1 MKNTIIALS
10 ILAALA
16 FTQCTNNAP
25 AADTDATAA
34 PTEET
39 LTQRGE
45 YLVGILG
52 CHDCHS
58 PKKMGPQG
66 PELIPELMLSGYPAD
81 RPFGKVNK
89 EVLADGWALFNGD
102 LTAGIGP
109 WGATFAANITS
120 DASGIGEWSLEQF
133 TRALTQGKAKGMED
147 GPPLVAAHALVQLH
161 QHETG
166 RHRSHLH
173 LPAKHQA
180 GAQRGAR
187 ADRAEGVVIAIRTAD
202 NCRKSEIDKNRSA
215 ACNSSKL
222 NQTLLC

>member
-66 PELIPELMLSGYPAD
+66 PELSRELMLSGYPAD

-89 EVLADGWALFNGD
+89 EALAEGWALFNGD
-102 LTAGIGP
+102 LTAGVGP

-133 TRALTQGKAKGMED
+133 TRALTQGTPKGMED
-147 GPPLVAAHALVQLH
+147 GRPLLPPMPWFNYTNMKPEDIEAIYTYLQSTKPVRNVVPAPIGPEAL
-161 QHETG
+161 
-166 RHRSHLH
+166 
-173 LPAKHQA
+173 
-180 GAQRGAR
+180 
-187 ADRAEGVVIAIRTAD
+187 
-202 NCRKSEIDKNRSA
+202 
-215 ACNSSKL
+215 
-222 NQTLLC
+222 